1 MDNGPEKIEDEQILR
16 VLRRQA
22 RKVYLESILTAAVL
36 TALCLLVPSG

>member
-22 RKVYLESILTAAVL
+22 RKVYLESILTAVVL
-36 TALCLLVPSG
+36 TALCLLVPVG

>member
-22 RKVYLESILTAAVL
+22 RKVYLESILTAVVL